1 MTPPATSPAAHDP
14 AGANAEGAL
23 TVADALRAIRAAVVP
38 VAETEAL
45 PLAAALDRALAE
57 DIASPINV
65 PPQPCAAMDGWAFC
79 HADIAADPAR
89 ALQEVGTALAGH
101 PYNDTLHAGQCVRVM
116 TGAVVPAGADCVAM
130 QEVVRVD
137 RAGVHVPGDLVPWQN
152 VRHRGEDLA
161 QGEVCVAAGTRLRPA
176 HLGLLASIGCTQ
188 VRVRR
193 RLRVAFFSTG
203 DELVEPGAPLP
214 DGAAY
219 DVNRVSLRALL
230 QRLGCELHDLG
241 LVRDDPAALQAAL
254 AAAASHADVVLTS
267 GGVSVGE
274 ADYTRRVLAE
284 LGEVAFWKI
293 AMRPGRPLAFGRV
306 GGALFFGLPGNPVA
320 VMVAFQ
326 QFVREAILR
335 TAGLEA
341 EVELSLL
348 PVPAACAIRKKPG
361 RTEYVRG
368 VIARAAN
375 GIAGVRPTAGQ
386 GAAMLRSMTQANCL
400 IVLAHERGDVAAGE
414 PVDVLLFEGMV

>member
-1 MTPPATSPAAHDP
+1 MTPPAAAPAPLAQAD
-14 AGANAEGAL
+14 ANADGAL
-23 TVADALRAIRAAVVP
+23 SVADALQAIRAAVLP

-45 PLAAALDRALAE
+45 PLAAALDRVLAE
-57 DIASPINV
+57 DIASPIDV
-65 PPQPCAAMDGWAFC
+65 PPLPCAAMDGWAFR
-79 HADIAADPAR
+79 HADVAADPAR
-89 ALQEVGTALAGH
+89 AMQQVGAALAGH
-101 PYNDTLHAGQCVRVM
+101 PFDGSLHAGQCVRVM
-116 TGAVVPAGADCVAM
+116 TGAIVPAGADCVAM

-137 RAGVHVPGDLVPWQN
+137 GAGVHVPADLSPGQN
-152 VRHRGEDLA
+152 VRRRGEDLA
-161 QGEVCVAAGTRLRPA
+161 RGEVCVAAGTLLRPA
-176 HLGLLASIGCTQ
+176 HLGLLASIGCAN
-188 VRVRR
+188 VRVHR

-203 DELVEPGAPLP
+203 DELVEQGTPLP

-219 DVNRVSLRALL
+219 DANRVSLRALL

-254 AAAASHADVVLTS
+254 AEASAQADIVLTS

-284 LGEVAFWKI
+284 LGAVAFWKI

-306 GGALFFGLPGNPVA
+306 GRALFFGLPGNPVA

-335 TAGLEA
+335 SAGVRSA
-341 EVELSLL
+341 VELPLL
-348 PVPAACAIRKKPG
+348 PLPAACTIRKKPG

-368 VIARAAN
+368 VVARGDN
-375 GIAGVRPTAGQ
+375 GALSVRPTAGQ
-386 GAAMLRSMTQANCL
+386 GAAMLSSMTQANCL
-400 IVLAHERGDVAAGE
+400 IVLAHARGNVAAGE